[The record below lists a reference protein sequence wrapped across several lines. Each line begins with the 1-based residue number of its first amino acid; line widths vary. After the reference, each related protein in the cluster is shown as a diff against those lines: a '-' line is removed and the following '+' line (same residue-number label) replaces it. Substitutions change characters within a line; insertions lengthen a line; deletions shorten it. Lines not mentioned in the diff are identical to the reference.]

1 MNWRFISHATGQKT
15 EQNASASERH
25 VEFQAV
31 GCSRNGHFIGQT
43 SKKVEDKLFWPDC
56 RKHPLPAGINNAAS
70 STPFNVSETV
80 WFRMISK
87 VQHFNGTDQHWST
100 INFCWSVLSGSPN
113 SGDAGP
119 VMSHDV
125 PIQSPAS
132 PQHVGAR
139 HACQMSP
146 VRLCYQT
153 LNENCAWS
161 FHLAQD
167 CEDLIRPG
175 HKDQLEL
182 KHLETSKLPPTL
194 TVDQSLSVKVFDT
207 AHVKVKSWG
216 FISLLFVTVHHL
228 YRYLWIFMMLCTQ
241 RYPESI
247 LPSHIKM

>member
-1 MNWRFISHATGQKT
+1 MQGLQGSTKAPGCKAAWQSLAVCRFWSCPPAGRKRLPTNRTSHAVYTSITTRINYELTFHLTCHRTKNRAKRQCFWETRWVSSCWLQQEWTLHWSNLQEGGRQIVLTRLQEASTSSWNKQRRKFNAIECFWDCLISHDFKSATLQW
-15 EQNASASERH
+15 
-25 VEFQAV
+25 
-31 GCSRNGHFIGQT
+31 
-43 SKKVEDKLFWPDC
+43 D
-56 RKHPLPAGINNAAS
+56 
-70 STPFNVSETV
+70 
-80 WFRMISK
+80 
-87 VQHFNGTDQHWST
+87 WST

-113 SGDAGP
+113 IGDAGP

-125 PIQSPAS
+125 PIQSRAS

-182 KHLETSKLPPTL
+182 EHLETSK
-194 TVDQSLSVKVFDT
+194 
-207 AHVKVKSWG
+207 
-216 FISLLFVTVHHL
+216 
-228 YRYLWIFMMLCTQ
+228 
-241 RYPESI
+241 
-247 LPSHIKM
+247 

>member
-1 MNWRFISHATGQKT
+1 MQGLQGSTKAPGCKAGSHWQSADSEVVLLQVEKDCPRIEPVMRYTLVSLLELTMNWRFISHATGQKT

-113 SGDAGP
+113 IGDAGP

-125 PIQSPAS
+125 PIQSWAS

-161 FHLAQD
+161 F
-167 CEDLIRPG
+167 IW
-175 HKDQLEL
+175 L
-182 KHLETSKLPPTL
+182 K
-194 TVDQSLSVKVFDT
+194 TVKT
-207 AHVKVKSWG
+207 W
-216 FISLLFVTVHHL
+216 
-228 YRYLWIFMMLCTQ
+228 
-241 RYPESI
+241 
-247 LPSHIKM
+247 